1 MHSTEPE
8 ISGVAIVL
16 VGNFNPAIFTPA
28 WFALHEI
35 LPPSVAESA
44 KVQAVLPELSA
55 FSTEWLT
62 LQATTERFS
71 ASTQHGPNIR
81 VLDLAMNVFKE
92 HLPHTPIRAFGI
104 NREVHFATPSRAV
117 RDHVGRMLAPLDPW
131 GEWAETLQLSGES
144 SGMVSLTM
152 RQTQPDGRPP
162 GGRIE
167 VTIEPSVRIDN
178 GRSGIYVRVND
189 HYEIDQPKSNR
200 TNCVEL
206 LKLLED
212 DFESSI
218 NRADGIVN
226 HIMSLAVK
234 E

>member
-28 WFALHEI
+28 WFALHKV
-35 LPPSVAESA
+35 LPRSVAESA
-44 KVQAVLPELSA
+44 NVQAVLPELSA
-55 FSTEWLT
+55 FSTEWLN

-71 ASTQHGPNIR
+71 ASTQQGPNIR
-81 VLDLAMNVFKE
+81 VLDFVMKVFKE

-104 NREVHFATPSRAV
+104 NRQVHFATPSHAA

-131 GEWAETLQLSGES
+131 GEWAETLQLNGENG
-144 SGMVSLTM
+144 GMVSLTM

-178 GRSGIYVRVND
+178 GRSGIYVSVND
-189 HYEIDQPKSNR
+189 HYEIDQPSSNG
-200 TNCVEL
+200 NSCMEL
-206 LKLLED
+206 LKFLED

-218 NRADGIVN
+218 KRADGIVN
-226 HIMSLAVK
+226 HIMSLAAK
-234 E
+234 D